1 MTANDTR
8 HRLADDEKRRRME
21 QIEAILRRLT
31 PELTDEQLKKLMMQF
46 RRDPAWRTAK
56 PIACKLKPSA
66 HQHLSQRS
74 LRRVVV
80 VIAVV
85 A

>member
-21 QIEAILRRLT
+21 QIEAILRRLN

-46 RRDPAWRTAK
+46 RRRSGLGGP
-56 PIACKLKPSA
+56 LSPSP
-66 HQHLSQRS
+66 
-74 LRRVVV
+74 VN
-80 VIAVV
+80 
-85 A
+85 

>member
-21 QIEAILRRLT
+21 QIEAILRRLN

-46 RRDPAWRTAK
+46 RR
-56 PIACKLKPSA
+56 
-66 HQHLSQRS
+66 RS
-74 LRRVVV
+74 GLADR
-80 VIAVV
+80 
-85 A
+85 